1 MTKILLLI
9 LLPFISFAQ
18 DEVKFNELPKEIRTK
33 IDSTFFISA
42 YMYSDSTYEVELG
55 VKKKRPR
62 IETTYSKDGEELDTY
77 YYKAGS
83 SPISWCVFYAML
95 FYMGSMFF

>member
-1 MTKILLLI
+1 MKTLILI

-18 DEVKFNELPKEIRTK
+18 TEVKFNELPKEISRK

-42 YMYSDSTYEVELG
+42 YMYSDSIYEVELG
-55 VKKKRPR
+55 VKRKRPR
-62 IETTYSKDGEELDTY
+62 IETTYSRDGQELGTY
-77 YYKAGS
+77 HYKEGS
-83 SPISWCVFYAML
+83 SPIAWCVFYAML